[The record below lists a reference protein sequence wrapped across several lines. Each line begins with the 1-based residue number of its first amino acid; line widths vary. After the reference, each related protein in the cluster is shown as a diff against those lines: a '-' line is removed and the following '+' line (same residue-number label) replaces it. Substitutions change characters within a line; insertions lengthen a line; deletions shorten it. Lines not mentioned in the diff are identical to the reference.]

1 MIGFKI
7 LERCIFLWNIL
18 QTEYEGGIDMNEYCL
33 NRKNIETYL
42 QYLREQEKSTGT
54 LENINGNYMNCC
66 LFFYQEKMKV
76 RKN

>member
-1 MIGFKI
+1 
-7 LERCIFLWNIL
+7 
-18 QTEYEGGIDMNEYCL
+18 MNEYYL